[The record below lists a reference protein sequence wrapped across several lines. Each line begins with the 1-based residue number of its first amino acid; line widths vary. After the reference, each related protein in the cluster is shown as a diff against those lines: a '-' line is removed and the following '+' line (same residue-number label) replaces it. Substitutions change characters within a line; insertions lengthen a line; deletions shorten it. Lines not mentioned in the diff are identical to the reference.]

1 MGDSALASPELAL
14 VDADLAAE
22 LRRALRPV
30 EETLLRPRMSVE
42 AAPAAVEEDALT
54 EPVVAD
60 ELPLVES
67 QDSDNLP
74 DIDYIVE
81 VAEEA
86 PAAIEEDEAPQ
97 PILEEDLLLA
107 ESRESDHLPDLD
119 YIVGFVEEAPA
130 VFEEGEAP
138 QPVVEDDLLLAESRE
153 SDHLP
158 DLDYIVG
165 FVEVDEQ
172 APALTQETRSHYPVL
187 PEPQEEVIEE
197 TDAAL
202 RRIREHMTVELP
214 AAERKLR
221 RRFVLASGAS
231 AVCAVGVLALD
242 LQLQVAQLPGW
253 LGF

>member
-1 MGDSALASPELAL
+1 MVGEFPLASPELAL

-22 LRRALRPV
+22 LRRGLRPV
-30 EETLLRPRMSVE
+30 EDTWLRPRVRAAE
-42 AAPAAVEEDALT
+42 APAAIEEDVPS
-54 EPVVAD
+54 EPVIAD

-67 QDSDNLP
+67 RESEDLP
-74 DIDYIVE
+74 HLDYIVE
-81 VAEEA
+81 EA
-86 PAAIEEDEAPQ
+86 PAFEEDEAPQ
-97 PILEEDLLLA
+97 LVVADDLLHV

-119 YIVGFVEEAPA
+119 YIVEVVEEAPA
-130 VFEEGEAP
+130 VFEEDEAR
-138 QPVVEDDLLLAESRE
+138 QPVVADDLLLVESRE

-158 DLDYIVG
+158 DLDYIVED
-165 FVEVDEQ
+165 VEQ

-187 PEPQEEVIEE
+187 PEPEEEVIEE

-214 AAERKLR
+214 ASERKLR
-221 RRFVLASGAS
+221 RRFILASGAS

-242 LQLQVAQLPGW
+242 VQLQVAQLPGW